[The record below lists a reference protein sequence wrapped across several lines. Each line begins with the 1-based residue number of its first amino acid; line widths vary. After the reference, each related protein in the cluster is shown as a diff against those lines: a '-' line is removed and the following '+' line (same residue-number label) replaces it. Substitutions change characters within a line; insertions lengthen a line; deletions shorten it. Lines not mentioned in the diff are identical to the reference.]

1 MTRNGKIARLP
12 RPVREQLNRRLDDGE
27 SGKALVAWL
36 NGLPEVRERIKQDFH
51 GKVISEQN
59 LSEWKQGGFQ
69 DWRRH
74 QESREST
81 RVTVEE
87 SLELA
92 ADAGPMPLSETF
104 SSTVSLLMAKLVREV
119 GGSSPSTPE
128 ERRELLALI
137 REWTALRTG
146 DQRAARL
153 KMDQEAWRNNQARV
167 AAFEQRLAAN
177 AAARTDPAKGRLPEW
192 TRAIRQPNPLALE
205 LPNPTESDP
214 IRPDQTRKSLH
225 A

>member
-81 RVTVEE
+81 RATVEE
-87 SLELA
+87 SQELA

-104 SSTVSLLMAKLVREV
+104 SATVSFLMAKLVREA

-153 KMDQEAWRNNQARV
+153 KMEMEAWRNNQARV
-167 AAFEQRLAAN
+167 AAFEQRLAAT
-177 AAARTDPAKGRLPEW
+177 AAARTDPAKGQPPEW
-192 TRAIRQPNPLALE
+192 TRAIRQRNPLALE

-214 IRPDQTRKSLH
+214 IRPDQTKKNLH